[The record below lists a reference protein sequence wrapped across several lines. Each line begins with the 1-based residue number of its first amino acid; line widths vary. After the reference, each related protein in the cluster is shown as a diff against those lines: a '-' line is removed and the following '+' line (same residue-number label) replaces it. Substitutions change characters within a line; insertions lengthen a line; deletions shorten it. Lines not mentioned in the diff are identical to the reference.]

1 MNRQALAL
9 RILESPNHH
18 HSRLSLPDNC
28 CEQGT
33 LPAQGSHRKW
43 NVDSKLQAPPNHGPQ
58 KWEGLGLQAE
68 PCSTIQNLLQTKRTG
83 YPPLCTCSLACL
95 TNGPQAVSDDVC

>member
-1 MNRQALAL
+1 MIRQALAL
-9 RILESPNHH
+9 RIPEYPNHH
-18 HSRLSLPDNC
+18 HSGLSLPDNC

-33 LPAQGSHRKW
+33 LPAQGSHRKQS
-43 NVDSKLQAPPNHGPQ
+43 VDSTLQAPCHGPQ

-68 PCSTIQNLLQTKRTG
+68 PRSTIENLLWMKRTG
-83 YPPLCTCSLACL
+83 YAPFCTCSLACL